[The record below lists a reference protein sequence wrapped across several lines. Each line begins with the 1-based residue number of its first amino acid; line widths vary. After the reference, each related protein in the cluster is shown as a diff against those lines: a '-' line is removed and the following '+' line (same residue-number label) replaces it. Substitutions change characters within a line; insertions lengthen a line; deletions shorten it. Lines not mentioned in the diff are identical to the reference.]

1 MDRSTPIYL
10 INIVY
15 NTDEIGQKIPYEEK
29 NLVYVNVRSVSRSE
43 WLNAG
48 QMGLNP
54 AFQVS
59 MFVYDYNGENEVEIN
74 DKRYGV
80 YRTYL
85 STNDTIEL
93 YLEEKAGLYGSR
105 IIPDQNT

>member
-10 INIVY
+10 VNIVY
-15 NTDEIGQKIPYEEK
+15 HTDEIGQKIPYEDK
-29 NLVYVNVRSVSRSE
+29 ALVYANVRSVSRSE

-48 QMGLNP
+48 QMGLKP
-54 AFQVS
+54 AFQAS
-59 MFVYDYNGENEVEIN
+59 MFVHDYNGESEVEIN

-85 STNDTIEL
+85 STNDIIEL

-105 IIPDQNT
+105 IIPDENS